1 MECSDVH
8 MHDEQ
13 ILCDTESNR
22 IKPDMSVCVCVHA
35 DERQGIR
42 AVRCSAV
49 RWVGVL
55 GVFKSPTAILTSL
68 YSQIYRPKTNGVRV
82 RESTTNVSE
91 SASTSNSKKRKA
103 SNSV

>member
-1 MECSDVH
+1 MFTCTMSR
-8 MHDEQ
+8 
-13 ILCDTESNR
+13 LKATESMCVR
-22 IKPDMSVCVCVHA
+22 VFMQMSV
-35 DERQGIR
+35 R
-42 AVRCSAV
+42 ASV
-49 RWVGVL
+49 RWEGVL

-82 RESTTNVSE
+82 RESTTHVSE

>member
-22 IKPDMSVCVCVHA
+22 IKPDMSVCVCVCVRA

-49 RWVGVL
+49 RCGGWVGGCAG
-55 GVFKSPTAILTSL
+55 GVQKP
-68 YSQIYRPKTNGVRV
+68 YSDTYIPVQPNLPPQNQRR
-82 RESTTNVSE
+82 
-91 SASTSNSKKRKA
+91 
-103 SNSV
+103 